1 MGNPPPLRRGGCRRE
16 CGGPSAT
23 YLVALGTG
31 VLVVSCS
38 AGIGAGSGADQST
51 ESSVGA
57 GVAAGG
63 FILGGVLS
71 LITSIEV
78 VIDAK
83 AMSKGRLIVICL
95 SGGKFTTCNDGS
107 WSYTGGDAHAIGVNG
122 DTRFDELKSEM
133 ADMWK
138 YNPDSVVI
146 KYFLPNNN
154 RTPVT
159 ISSDKDIQRMIEF
172 HGDSATVDVY
182 VLTGEDIISDV
193 STVPGSRSSRTTV
206 PEPVTDADSPLR
218 VADPLTDDDP
228 FLPVVEPITPVGS
241 PNSFAAV
248 VWDSGQHK
256 LTKSWENCIT
266 GVQQQF
272 NSVHEFRDALSKYAI
287 AHGFTYTLKK
297 NESARVSA
305 KCKAEGCPWRVYASR
320 LSTTQLFL
328 IKTMN
333 GVHTCGAGTNAA
345 NRPQPSRKVVASIVK
360 EKWRDSPNCTPKEIA
375 EEIQQELGIELNYS
389 QAWRGMET
397 ARKDIHCSFKDAY
410 NQLPWLCEKMI
421 ETNPGSTATLTT
433 REDGTF
439 RGLFI
444 AFYASLNGFRN
455 GCRPLLFLDT
465 LTLKSKY
472 PSELVTAAALD
483 GNDCFYPVAFAIVD
497 IADDNNWD
505 WFLAQ
510 LKLALSSS
518 EPITFVTDRRMEL
531 RESIFNIFE
540 DSFHGYCLH
549 HLTEELAN
557 DLMGTHTQEFVR
569 VILAHF
575 FDAAYASTIEEYT
588 KCLESI
594 RNISSEAYQW
604 LLQSQ
609 PQYWANA
616 LFEGSRYNH
625 ITSKFTES
633 FYSWVSD
640 LSMLPIVQIVDSI
653 RRKMMEL
660 IYTRRV
666 ESNQWSTRLTPSIE
680 DKLQKEVIKSQSLE
694 VLPSPSGAFDIR
706 DDMGAVNVVNMNQWG
721 CSCGL
726 WQITGFPC
734 CHAVAVLGHVDGKIY
749 DYCSKYFTIEIFRAL
764 YSESI
769 NPVPTADRPVSED
782 SSPVHLSKSGSSGSG
797 RACSKIGMKLKIK
810 WKFHATAG
818 ICYLLA
824 AQAERAKVIQVNL
837 GK

>member
-1 MGNPPPLRRGGCRRE
+1 MDSRFYTRGG
-16 CGGPSAT
+16 
-23 YLVALGTG
+23 
-31 VLVVSCS
+31 
-38 AGIGAGSGADQST
+38 
-51 ESSVGA
+51 
-57 GVAAGG
+57 
-63 FILGGVLS
+63 LS

-78 VIDAK
+78 VTDAK
-83 AMSKGRLIVICL
+83 TMSKGRLIVICL

-107 WSYTGGDAHAIGVNG
+107 LSYTGGDAHAIGVNG

-138 YNPDSVVI
+138 YNPDSMVI

-421 ETNPGSTATLTT
+421 ETNPGSTATLTA
-433 REDGTF
+433 REDRTF
-439 RGLFI
+439 R
-444 AFYASLNGFRN
+444 
-455 GCRPLLFLDT
+455 
-465 LTLKSKY
+465 
-472 PSELVTAAALD
+472 
-483 GNDCFYPVAFAIVD
+483 
-497 IADDNNWD
+497 
-505 WFLAQ
+505 
-510 LKLALSSS
+510 
-518 EPITFVTDRRMEL
+518 
-531 RESIFNIFE
+531 
-540 DSFHGYCLH
+540 
-549 HLTEELAN
+549 ELAN

-588 KCLESI
+588 KCVESI

-640 LSMLPIVQIVDSI
+640 LSMLPIVQIIDSV

-694 VLPSPSGAFDIR
+694 VLPSPSGAFNIR
-706 DDMGAVNVVNMNQWG
+706 DDMGAVNVVNMNQWC

-734 CHAVAVLGHVDGKIY
+734 CHAVAVLGHIDGKIY
-749 DYCSKYFTIEIFRAL
+749 DYCSKYFTVEIFQAS

-769 NPVPTADRPVSED
+769 NPVPTADRPVSGD
-782 SSPVHLSKSGSSGSG
+782 SSPVHVYPPALLCLSGPPKKRRIRGKG
-797 RACSKIGMKLKIK
+797 RIKRPLHCSRCKEVG
-810 WKFHATAG
+810 HNRAT
-818 ICYLLA
+818 CHLPS
-824 AQAERAKVIQVNL
+824 
-837 GK
+837 